1 MNGSN
6 VVSLGA
12 ARADSQA
19 GRMSI
24 LDSLHEQG
32 AFYDVKVTPNLYP
45 VVDERTGLTSYESTG
60 KKTLVNGSNGQPIS
74 VMSEGYTVVQNRDVF
89 TALDKQIAESGIDL
103 TGAYTKV
110 DVANNGGNV
119 AVQYVFPAHSI
130 ETGRSGDKTSLMITA
145 INSFNGSSSFVIY
158 LGGFRGYCMNT
169 QVFGTQIVSYKKQH
183 CKGLNIDRAAE
194 IIRSGID
201 VFCEE
206 GEAWK
211 RMSKT
216 IVNEQTAYEALA
228 EYGSVDI
235 KHLATFEDYVKYAR
249 QQAREPKLIRYMRV
263 FKTYV
268 QEMGSTE
275 FALYNTLTHISTH
288 GAANSGKRPQAVST
302 FETRAKNTAKI
313 AKKYLTAYQQAA

>member
-1 MNGSN
+1 MNN

-32 AFYDVKVTPNLYP
+32 AFYDVEVTPNLYP

-119 AVQYVFPAHSI
+119 AVRYVFPAHSVDV
-130 ETGRSGDKTSLMITA
+130 GNGDKTSLMITA

-183 CKGLNIDRAAE
+183 CKGLSIDRAAE

-211 RMSKT
+211 TMSKT
-216 IVNEQTAYEALA
+216 IVNAQTAYEALA
-228 EYGSVDI
+228 EYGDVNI
-235 KHLATFEDYVKYAR
+235 KDFPTFAEYVTYAR
-249 QQAREPKLIRYMRV
+249 QQAREPKMIRYMRI
-263 FKTYV
+263 FESYV
-268 QEMGSTE
+268 KEMGRTE
-275 FALYNTLTHISTH
+275 FALFNALTHISTH
-288 GAANSGKRPQAVST
+288 GSASKKRAQAVST
-302 FETRAKNTAKI
+302 FESRAKKTAKV